1 VSKSICVKGA
11 SSSNSDGNRGWE
23 SLMSFYRWALL
34 FPMVQLVGREVGL
47 YVLFTVQEGTGY
59 KLMKRKG

>member
-1 VSKSICVKGA
+1 M
-11 SSSNSDGNRGWE
+11 
-23 SLMSFYRWALL
+23 MSFYRWALL